1 MGAFLFIKET
11 PTLWGNFCVISC
23 MKRLWLILSLII
35 GCVPVSH
42 IVVGETREP
51 IHPSNV
57 KIYLDYPEEY
67 EKIALIDAGSNFA
80 FKDPVILFDWQRKM
94 DKAMERLKIEAAQL
108 GANGILIVN
117 THTNNI
123 IQSVRSD
130 GEGGT
135 QVSSST
141 EKYVKAIAIYVLE
154 NE

>member
-1 MGAFLFIKET
+1 
-11 PTLWGNFCVISC
+11 

-80 FKDPVILFDWQRKM
+80 FKDPAILFSYQSKM
-94 DKAMERLKIEAAQL
+94 DKVVERLKIEAAQL

-117 THTNNI
+117 TDNKI
-123 IQSVRSD
+123 YQSISSD
-130 GEGGT
+130 GDGST
-135 QVSSST
+135 HSSSHT
-141 EKYVKAIAIYVLE
+141 EKFGKAIAIYVLE

>member
-1 MGAFLFIKET
+1 MKST
-11 PTLWGNFCVISC
+11 PTLLGNFCVISC

-117 THTNNI
+117 TDTNNI

>member
-1 MGAFLFIKET
+1 MKH
-11 PTLWGNFCVISC
+11 LWV
-23 MKRLWLILSLII
+23 ILSLII

-80 FKDPVILFDWQRKM
+80 FKDPAILFDWQRKM

-117 THTNNI
+117 TDTNNI

>member
-1 MGAFLFIKET
+1 
-11 PTLWGNFCVISC
+11 

-67 EKIALIDAGSNFA
+67 EKIALIDAGSDFA
-80 FKDPVILFDWQRKM
+80 FKDPAILFDWQKKM

-117 THTNNI
+117 TDNKIH
-123 IQSVRSD
+123 QSVRSD
-130 GEGGT
+130 GEGGS
-135 QVSSST
+135 QISSST
-141 EKYVKAIAIYVLE
+141 EKFVKAIAIYVLE